1 MTLTI
6 EERAELQNRAA
17 QARKALGMAV
27 CVDCGVS
34 RFDKDLTEEACTDK
48 STCMGMLKTLEEVNA
63 ILRHKLQ
70 EAWTRGFVCGR
81 EYEHIDALEAM
92 QRVDDFT
99 MRVQDPELFAIS
111 QGK

>member
-34 RFDKDLTEEACTDK
+34 RFDKDLTAGACTDK
-48 STCMGMLKTLEEVNA
+48 STCMNKLHVLEAENVML
-63 ILRHKLQ
+63 RRKLQ

-81 EYEHIDALEAM
+81 EYEDMDALEAM
-92 QRVDDFT
+92 QRVEEFT
-99 MRVQDPELFAIS
+99 MRVQDPELFALA